1 MSDHHRPGTL
11 SLGLSKPSIILRL
24 MKVACRGRVVSLSP
38 HVTGL
43 VALLA
48 LFLPQKASRWTPED
62 LFFLA
67 GP

>member
-24 MKVACRGRVVSLSP
+24 MKVACRGRVVSLGL

-48 LFLPQKASRWTPED
+48 LFLP
-62 LFFLA
+62 
-67 GP
+67 